1 MFIVFT
7 GFIQGVCTRAG
18 DLGNISEFCLPK
30 LPKGKGLWKGED
42 LGPKGRRPGWVSRRW
57 RQKGHKQDMSPSS
70 LYPLLHPPEKE
81 QRTGGSSVL
90 LQGIDSL
97 EEG

>member
-1 MFIVFT
+1 MK
-7 GFIQGVCTRAG
+7 RLEA
-18 DLGNISEFCLPK
+18 LGKFEVK
-30 LPKGKGLWKGED
+30 Q
-42 LGPKGRRPGWVSRRW
+42 VSRRW